1 MTAPRIAAIVQ
12 ARMSSSRLPGKSLT
26 KIAGRPLIWHVVH
39 RLKASRRIS
48 EIVLATT
55 VNPADDALA
64 DWAATEGV
72 ACVRGSEDD
81 VLGRFALAAEACDP
95 DIIVRVNADA
105 PLIDAA
111 FVDAMIDAMIAEDA
125 DFVMLAPGARAL
137 HDGVDPM
144 SRRALNLMLAEARE
158 DPVAREHVTGWLK
171 LNSHR
176 IKVARMTPDPAY
188 DFEGAR
194 LSVDTPADAAFIEAV
209 YDRLKAQAGEAS
221 LTDLIA
227 LLRRDTALLAINGH
241 VRQKAATQTAGT
253 VVIRCDGGHALG
265 LGHVRRCL
273 QLAAA
278 LRDGAGLGVVFATMG
293 ETDAMAQVRAAGF
306 RVIEKPAAA
315 GERDWIAAVLHETG
329 AAALILDIRTDL
341 SEAEVRSLRDTAGL
355 IVALDDGSP
364 RRLAAHLAVYPPVPQ
379 TRALA
384 WPNGE
389 TDLCIGWGW
398 AVMGGAV
405 WRGARPLESGR
416 ATLRVMVAMG
426 GSDPQG
432 LTQRA
437 VKAVAAAGRRVT
449 PVVAIGPAVPFPEGV
464 ADACQAAAPDAE
476 ILFAPPSLME
486 VAATCDLAVIAYGVT
501 AFECAH
507 VGTPAIYLGLTADH
521 AASAQGFDDA
531 GIGINLGVASALNE
545 RKIADAVLGLA
556 ADGERRRAMA
566 AAGRLAIDGRG
577 AERLAQEIA
586 RRVEATASAA
596 ISRAKAG

>member
-12 ARMSSSRLPGKSLT
+12 ARMSSSRLPGKSLME
-26 KIAGRPLIWHVVH
+26 IAGRPLIWHVVH
-39 RLKASRRIS
+39 RLKASRRIG

-55 VNPADDALA
+55 INPADDALA
-64 DWAATEGV
+64 AWAAAEGV
-72 ACVRGSEDD
+72 SCVRGPEDD

-105 PLIDAA
+105 PLLDAA
-111 FVDAMIDAMIAEDA
+111 FVDAMIEAMIAEDA

-144 SRRALNLMLAEARE
+144 SRRALDLMLAEAR
-158 DPVAREHVTGWLK
+158 DDKVAREHVTGWLK
-171 LNSHR
+171 LNAHR
-176 IKVARMTPDPAY
+176 IKVALMTPDPAY

-227 LLRRDTALLAINGH
+227 LLRRDTGLLAINGH

-253 VVIRCDGGHALG
+253 VAIRCDGGHALG
-265 LGHVRRCL
+265 MGHVRRCL
-273 QLAAA
+273 QLAGA
-278 LRDGAGLGVVFATMG
+278 LRDEAGFGVVFATMG
-293 ETDAMAQVRAAGF
+293 EAAAMAGVRAAGF
-306 RVIEKPAAA
+306 RVIEKPEGT
-315 GERDWIAAVLHETG
+315 GERDWIAAVLAETG
-329 AAALILDIRTDL
+329 ASALILDIRTDL
-341 SEAEVRSLRDTAGL
+341 SEADVRSLRGAAGL

-384 WPNGE
+384 WPDGE
-389 TDLCIGWGW
+389 TDLCIGWDW

-405 WRGARPLESGR
+405 WRGARPLDSGR
-416 ATLRVMVAMG
+416 ATLRVLVAMG

-449 PVVAIGPAVPFPEGV
+449 PVVAIGPAVAFPEAV

-486 VAATCDLAVIAYGVT
+486 VAAGCDLAVVAYGVT

-507 VGTPAIYLGLTADH
+507 VGTPAIYLGLTPDH

-531 GIGINLGVASALNE
+531 GFGINLGTVAGLNDRRITE
-545 RKIADAVLGLA
+545 AVLALA
-556 ADGERRRAMA
+556 GDGERRRAMA
-566 AAGRLAIDGRG
+566 AAGRTAIDGRG
-577 AERLAQEIA
+577 AERLAREIA
-586 RRVEATASAA
+586 ARVAA
-596 ISRAKAG
+596 NAAVSRAKAG

>member
-55 VNPADDALA
+55 VNPADDVLA

-241 VRQKAATQTAGT
+241 VRQKAATQTAGM
-253 VVIRCDGGHALG
+253 RLG
-265 LGHVRRCL
+265 WGMC
-273 QLAAA
+273 
-278 LRDGAGLGVVFATMG
+278 
-293 ETDAMAQVRAAGF
+293 
-306 RVIEKPAAA
+306 
-315 GERDWIAAVLHETG
+315 G
-329 AAALILDIRTDL
+329 AACN
-341 SEAEVRSLRDTAGL
+341 
-355 IVALDDGSP
+355 SP
-364 RRLAAHLAVYPPVPQ
+364 RRCAMVRAWASSSRRWVRR
-379 TRALA
+379 TR
-384 WPNGE
+384 
-389 TDLCIGWGW
+389 
-398 AVMGGAV
+398 
-405 WRGARPLESGR
+405 WRRCARQASG
-416 ATLRVMVAMG
+416 
-426 GSDPQG
+426 
-432 LTQRA
+432 
-437 VKAVAAAGRRVT
+437 
-449 PVVAIGPAVPFPEGV
+449 
-464 ADACQAAAPDAE
+464 
-476 ILFAPPSLME
+476 
-486 VAATCDLAVIAYGVT
+486 
-501 AFECAH
+501 
-507 VGTPAIYLGLTADH
+507 
-521 AASAQGFDDA
+521 
-531 GIGINLGVASALNE
+531 
-545 RKIADAVLGLA
+545 
-556 ADGERRRAMA
+556 
-566 AAGRLAIDGRG
+566 
-577 AERLAQEIA
+577 
-586 RRVEATASAA
+586 
-596 ISRAKAG
+596 